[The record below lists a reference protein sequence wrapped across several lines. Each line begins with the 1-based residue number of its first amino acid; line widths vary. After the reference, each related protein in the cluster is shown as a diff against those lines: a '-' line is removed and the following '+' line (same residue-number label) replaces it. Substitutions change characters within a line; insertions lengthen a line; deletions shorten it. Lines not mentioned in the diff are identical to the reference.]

1 MLRNFLSG
9 VGVGIANI
17 IPGISGGTI
26 LVILGLFDKFMHE
39 IANIFDTKSKFKDK
53 VKSGVFILQV
63 LVGVGVGLVC
73 FAKLLNYLFVHFE
86 LQTISLFAGFIILS
100 LPSLKKEEMKNKNIN
115 YVYFCIGI
123 ILIAALAI
131 FSPGENGNIVSLNEL
146 LAKDLNI
153 IYLLSLVLLGA
164 ISGATMIF
172 PGISGS
178 MVLLVLGWYHLFKGY
193 VANVTTIDLKI
204 YIPILF
210 IGIGVLIGVIGSAKL
225 VSSLLKKHKDNT
237 MSFIFGLILASAIV
251 IFPTNIKIYT
261 KINILTSIITFI
273 LGGLIV
279 VGLDKLKD
287 KKKIR

>member
-39 IANIFDTKSKFKDK
+39 IANIFDTKSKFKSK

-115 YVYFCIGI
+115 YVYFGIGI

-131 FSPGENGNIVSLNEL
+131 FSPGENGNIVPLNEL

-225 VSSLLKKHKDNT
+225 VSNLLKKYKDNT

-251 IFPTNIKIYT
+251 IFPTDIQIYT
-261 KINILTSIITFI
+261 KVNILTSIITFI